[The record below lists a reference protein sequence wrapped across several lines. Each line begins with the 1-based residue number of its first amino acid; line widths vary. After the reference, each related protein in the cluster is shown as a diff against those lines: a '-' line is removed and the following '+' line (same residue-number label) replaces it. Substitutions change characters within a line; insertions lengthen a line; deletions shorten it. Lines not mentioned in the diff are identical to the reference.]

1 MKFAHVVGAT
11 VILGTGTGIAF
22 FMLMAHRSRDAAF
35 IGRTARVVVMADL
48 IFTATAVALQPLT
61 GWLLMRQTGGKF
73 SESWMLVS
81 LALYLIAGAFWLPVV
96 RMQVRMRDLA
106 LKAAAAGEP
115 LPAEYQRL
123 FRVWF
128 LFGIPGFSA
137 VLAILFLMIAK
148 PVLF

>member
-1 MKFAHVVGAT
+1 MGAT

-22 FMLMAHRSRDAAF
+22 FMLMAHRSGDAAF
-35 IGRTARVVVMADL
+35 VGRTARVVVMADL

-61 GWLLMRQTGGKF
+61 GWLLMRQTGAGF
-73 SESWMLVS
+73 SESWIVVS

-96 RMQVRMRDLA
+96 RMQARMRDLA